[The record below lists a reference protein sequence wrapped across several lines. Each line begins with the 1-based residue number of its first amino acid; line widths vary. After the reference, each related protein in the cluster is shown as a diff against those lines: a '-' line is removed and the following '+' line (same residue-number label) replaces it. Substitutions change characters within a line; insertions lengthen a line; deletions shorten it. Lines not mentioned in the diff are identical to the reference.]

1 MATEHR
7 SLAALGMTRSGWGRH
22 EVVRDDTARQ
32 TGYHRAESAVSGV
45 GTMSLDKDTVARIAR
60 LARLKVP
67 EEELVPLAG
76 ELSGILAWIEQLNEV
91 DTANI
96 EPLASVSDVT
106 LPMRADKVTDGG
118 IADKVLAN
126 APGGA
131 VYIDPN
137 DRK

>member
-1 MATEHR
+1 
-7 SLAALGMTRSGWGRH
+7 
-22 EVVRDDTARQ
+22 
-32 TGYHRAESAVSGV
+32 
-45 GTMSLDKDTVARIAR
+45 MSLDKDTVARIAR

-67 EEELVPLAG
+67 EEELEPLAG

-106 LPMRADKVTDGG
+106 LPMRHDKVTDGG

-137 DRK
+137 DRHAGGFFTVPKVVE